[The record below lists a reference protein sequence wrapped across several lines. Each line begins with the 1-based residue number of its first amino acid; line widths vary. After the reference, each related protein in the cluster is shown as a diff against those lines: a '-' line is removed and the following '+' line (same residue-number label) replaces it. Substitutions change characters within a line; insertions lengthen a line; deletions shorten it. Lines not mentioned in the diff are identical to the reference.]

1 MKKLITIVA
10 LTATVI
16 SAPALAKSARNAADH
31 APVAYQQPSDIVT
44 YGGQVVGQDPDANV
58 RLSILRDAETGFGE

>member
-16 SAPALAKSARNAADH
+16 SAPALAKSAPNAADH
-31 APVAYQQPSDIVT
+31 APAAYQQPSDIVT
-44 YGGQVVGQDPDANV
+44 FGGHVVGQDPDANV
-58 RLSILRDAETGFGE
+58 RLSILRDAEGGAQ